1 MEDKVRGSEKLLAQL
16 FGESLSEKQ
25 ISRAVEEARATGL
38 RIVRWWWFGQ
48 PAIDQIIATLQVDR
62 PSLGP
67 TVERLAGMHSGAMQ
81 VNLDVFPYG
90 IPAPDFFHVNVAVKR
105 NLQRLSG

>member
-1 MEDKVRGSEKLLAQL
+1 MEEKVRGSEKLLAQL

-25 ISRAVEEARATGL
+25 IRSAVDEARASGL
-38 RIVRWWWFGQ
+38 RIVRWWWYGQ
-48 PAIDQIIATLQVDR
+48 PAIDQIVATLQVDR

-81 VNLDVFPYG
+81 VNLDVFPFG